1 MNVQSILGVKGTA
14 VATIAPDA
22 SLADAVAELRDRG
35 FGALVVSADGS
46 SIDGIISE
54 RDIVRAMA
62 AHGAGTLGREVSSC
76 MSGNVLTCTVSDT
89 IDRLMSMMTE
99 RRIRH
104 LPVRTDDGKVGG
116 MISIGDVVK
125 FRLQELER
133 ENSQLHDYIQG
144 NVQ

>member
-1 MNVQSILGVKGTA
+1 MNVQSILSVKGTD
-14 VATIAPDA
+14 VATIAPSA
-22 SLADAVAELRDRG
+22 SLADAVAMLRDRG

-46 SIDGIISE
+46 TIDGILSE
-54 RDIVRAMA
+54 RDIVRSMA
-62 AHGAGTLGREVSSC
+62 AHGASTLGRAVSSC

-89 IDRLMSMMTE
+89 IDQLMAMMTE

-104 LPVRTDDGKVGG
+104 LPVRDDDGKVNG

-125 FRLQELER
+125 FRMQELER
-133 ENSQLHDYIQG
+133 ENDQLHDYIQG